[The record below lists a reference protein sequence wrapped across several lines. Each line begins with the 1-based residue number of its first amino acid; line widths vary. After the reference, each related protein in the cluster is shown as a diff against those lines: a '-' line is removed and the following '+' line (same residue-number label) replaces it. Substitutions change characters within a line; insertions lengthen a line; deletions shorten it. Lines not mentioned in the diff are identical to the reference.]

1 MTRVP
6 LAFLCVLLV
15 VSAGIAPDGRA
26 AGATGMI
33 EGRIF
38 NPGTGEYLEFVRVTV
53 DGTSLE
59 TFTDSA
65 GDFRLANVPAGPVRV
80 TAFRTGVPP
89 QSQAVIVTAGQ
100 AVRRDFE
107 LSYLRPASPGNA
119 GVVKLE
125 QFTVATSKEMDGAAI
140 AINTQRFAS
149 NTMNVV
155 AANEFGPVA
164 DGGVG
169 EVLKSVSWARRCV

>member
-65 GDFRLANVPAGPVRV
+65 GEFRLARQPAL
-80 TAFRTGVPP
+80 
-89 QSQAVIVTAGQ
+89 AV
-100 AVRRDFE
+100 AVER
-107 LSYLRPASPGNA
+107 A
-119 GVVKLE
+119 
-125 QFTVATSKEMDGAAI
+125 
-140 AINTQRFAS
+140 
-149 NTMNVV
+149 
-155 AANEFGPVA
+155 
-164 DGGVG
+164 
-169 EVLKSVSWARRCV
+169 